1 MFQENN
7 GKGLQR
13 TGSIMDDIY
22 LAMDP
27 HGKTRQ
33 ETSEEATSRFDNL
46 QNARWGYGVL
56 QMFLL
61 KSVERVYKNMN
72 LVMWNPCEW
81 GCCFTFLGT
90 LFLNIL
96 YLENVRISLICI

>member
-61 KSVERVYKNMN
+61 KSVE
-72 LVMWNPCEW
+72 
-81 GCCFTFLGT
+81 
-90 LFLNIL
+90 
-96 YLENVRISLICI
+96 SL